1 MKKIVF
7 VGGIHGVG
15 KTCLCKEI
23 SKEFDTP
30 HFSASDLI
38 RKQKEEEAR
47 SVKNVTDVKGNQD
60 ALIMA
65 INKFVTDILVFLL
78 DGHFC
83 IINKEGKV
91 ERIPQDTFERMEI
104 SCLLVLID
112 DPEEIQKRLK
122 KRDSR
127 DYSIDLLDKFQ
138 TEELEYARQLSE
150 TLMLPL
156 LIHKNREDKDK
167 LYDFLNKYI

>member
-15 KTCLCKEI
+15 KTYLCNEI
-23 SKEFDTP
+23 NQELDTP
-30 HFSASDLI
+30 HFSASELI

-47 SVKNVTDVKGNQD
+47 TVKNVTDVKGNQD

-65 INKFVTDILVFLL
+65 INNYVTDIPIFLL

-83 IINKEGKV
+83 ILNKEGEI
-91 ERIPQDTFERMEI
+91 ERIPHDTFERMEI
-104 SCLLVLID
+104 ACLLVLTD
-112 DPEEIQKRLK
+112 DPNEIHMRLK
-122 KRDSR
+122 NRDSR
-127 DYSIDLLDKFQ
+127 EYPIDLLDKFQ
-138 TEELEYARQLSE
+138 TEELSYAKQLSE

-156 LIHKNREDKDK
+156 LVHKNGEDKKK
-167 LYDFLNKYI
+167 LYDFLNKHI